1 MAGGNNPSG
10 FPTFTQ
16 PLTDPKTGLITRSWR
31 QLFLTLWNRTG
42 AAQGSAVVPSGLI
55 ADFAG
60 PVLPVGWLL
69 CDGSP
74 VGRQDFPS
82 LFEAI
87 GSSWGSGDG
96 STTFNL
102 PNLTDK
108 FTRGS
113 GTQAV
118 GLSGG
123 SASTVLTTAQLPAH
137 NHPVV
142 DPGHIHGVTDPG
154 HVHASLV
161 AATTNTAG
169 AASGS
174 STAGNTASAVT
185 GVTINSAT
193 TGVTT
198 GNTGTG
204 ATVPTVPPYGVV
216 LKMIKS

>member
-1 MAGGNNPSG
+1 MAGGNNPTG
-10 FPTFTQ
+10 FPTSAQ
-16 PLTDPKTGLITRSWR
+16 PFTDPRTGIITRSWR
-31 QLFLTLWNRTG
+31 QLLVTLWNRTG
-42 AAQGSAVVPSGLI
+42 AAQGSAIVPSGLI

-60 PVLPVGWLL
+60 PIPPVGWLV
-69 CDGSP
+69 CDGSA
-74 VGRQDFPS
+74 VGRDDFPS
-82 LFEAI
+82 LFQAI

-102 PNLTDK
+102 PNLTDS

-142 DPGHIHGVTDPG
+142 DPHHTHGITDPG
-154 HVHASLV
+154 HVHAALV
-161 AATTNTAG
+161 ASSTNTAG
-169 AASGS
+169 AAAGTSV
-174 STAGNTASAVT
+174 AGNTASATT
-185 GVTINSAT
+185 GVTVQSAA